1 MIQVTDENY
10 NEILATDKP
19 VVVDFWAA
27 WCQPCRMLGPV
38 IEELAE
44 DFAGKAVVAKCNV
57 DDNMELASTLGIR
70 SIPAV
75 YFFKGGKAVDLSVGL
90 VPKEVLV
97 EKLGKLI

>member
-10 NEILATDKP
+10 NEILAADKP